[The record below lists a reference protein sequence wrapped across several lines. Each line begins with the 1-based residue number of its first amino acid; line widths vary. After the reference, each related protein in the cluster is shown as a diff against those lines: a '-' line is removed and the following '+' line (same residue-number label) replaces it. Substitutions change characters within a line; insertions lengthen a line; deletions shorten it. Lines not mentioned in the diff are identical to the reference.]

1 MPPVRVE
8 IYLAASELSAVDGN
22 VDLRD
27 WLYDCVTAC
36 EHGGSYWATLLKSS
50 VQAVTERGQAV
61 ATLQSWSCRPLST
74 GEALEEGG
82 LAP

>member
-1 MPPVRVE
+1 MTVSQPVNMVG
-8 IYLAASELSAVDGN
+8 LTGP
-22 VDLRD
+22 
-27 WLYDCVTAC
+27 
-36 EHGGSYWATLLKSS
+36 TLLKSS